1 LDAAHAFIAFA
12 KCRYIYQHRCNGAA
26 VLHRR
31 GFANI
36 RMLLIVSE

>member
-1 LDAAHAFIAFA
+1 M
-12 KCRYIYQHRCNGAA
+12 YEYRCNGAA
-26 VLHRR
+26 ALHRR